1 MSKRGWVLF
10 AAMSLIWGIP
20 YLLIKVAD
28 EELTPATVVFL
39 RTGVAALLLVPI
51 AARRNLLRPLLAK
64 WQWLVIYTVVE
75 IAGPWLLLTHAETR
89 LSSSLSGLL
98 IAAVPLI
105 GAIVLAGLGSSGQ
118 HDNRHDDR
126 LDAKRLLGLLVGLG
140 GVGVLVGVDV
150 SGSDA
155 WAVVEIAVT
164 AVGYAVGPI
173 IIARRLTDLPTLGVV
188 AASLGL
194 TALGY
199 APVALTQLPS
209 HVSGRVAWSIAGLA
223 LVCTALAFIVFF
235 ALIAEVGPAR
245 ATVITYVNPAVALVL
260 GVLLLNEDFTVGI
273 AIGFPLILLGCFF
286 ATARNRPPR
295 ATVAPQA
302 TDSPLARQPVPE
314 VAES

>member
-1 MSKRGWVLF
+1 MSKRGWLLF

-39 RTGVAALLLVPI
+39 RTGIAALLLVPI
-51 AARRNLLRPLLAK
+51 AARRDLLRPLLAK
-64 WQWLVIYTVVE
+64 WQWMVIY
-75 IAGPWLLLTHAETR
+75 
-89 LSSSLSGLL
+89 
-98 IAAVPLI
+98 
-105 GAIVLAGLGSSGQ
+105 
-118 HDNRHDDR
+118 
-126 LDAKRLLGLLVGLG
+126 
-140 GVGVLVGVDV
+140 
-150 SGSDA
+150 
-155 WAVVEIAVT
+155 T

-173 IIARRLTDLPTLGVV
+173 IIARKLTDLPTLGVV

-199 APVALTQLPS
+199 APVALAQLPS
-209 HVSGRVAWSIAGLA
+209 HVSGRVAWSVAGLA

-286 ATARNRPPR
+286 ATGRNRPAR
-295 ATVAPQA
+295 DTAVAVQTAVPAQA
-302 TDSPLARQPVPE
+302 ADSALARQPMPE
-314 VAES
+314 VAEP